1 MSKRTLHTFHTLP
14 FATLLTMKIPKF
26 WSRATAET
34 TTPRGGPVRFSCWRS
49 SDTSEAVAHQS
60 ALAAARRIL
69 DAFLRGKRLDRYEY
83 GCVPLREEVL
93 NQVTHDDGRVLA
105 VVTRNGYGSAVLNTE
120 RVMFVDID
128 FADSANGAKSVF
140 KGLFSRKQKSPE
152 EEKEE
157 RARAAVDQFIAHN
170 PSWGMRLYR
179 TFAGLR
185 AIVTHDVMD
194 PQSTAVLDVLKQL
207 GSDPLYI
214 KLCKAQECFRA
225 RLTPKP
231 WRCGCIPNP
240 LRHPIT
246 DQKLLHWHERWKEDY
261 EARQTRF
268 ATCRLMGELGHP
280 FVHPE
285 VLRIVELHD
294 CATRASEALPL
305 A

>member
-1 MSKRTLHTFHTLP
+1 
-14 FATLLTMKIPKF
+14 MKIPKY
-26 WSRATAET
+26 WAQATAET
-34 TTPRGGPVRFSCWRS
+34 TPPRSGPVRFSCWRS

-69 DAFLRGKRLDRYEY
+69 DGFLRGKRLDRYEY
-83 GCVPLREEVL
+83 GAVPLREEVM
-93 NQVTHDDGRVLA
+93 NEVKADDGRVLA
-105 VVTRNGYGSAVLNTE
+105 VVTRNGYGSVVLNTE

-128 FADSANGAKSVF
+128 FPENVGDANKSLF
-140 KGLFSRKQKSPE
+140 KGVFGRIPKSPE
-152 EEKEE
+152 EEKED
-157 RARAAVDQFIAHN
+157 RARAAVDQFIAAN
-170 PSWGMRLYR
+170 SSWGMRLYR

-231 WRCGCIPNP
+231 WRCGCMPNP

-246 DQKLLHWHERWKEDY
+246 DKKLLLWYERWKEDY
-261 EARQTRF
+261 ETRQAQF
-268 ATCRLMGELGHP
+268 ATCRLMEAVGNP

-285 VLRIVELHD
+285 VAPIVELHD
-294 CATRASEALPL
+294 FTTRSSESMPL

>member
-1 MSKRTLHTFHTLP
+1 
-14 FATLLTMKIPKF
+14 
-26 WSRATAET
+26 
-34 TTPRGGPVRFSCWRS
+34 VRFSCWRS

-83 GCVPLREEVL
+83 GCMPLREEVL
-93 NQVTHDDGRVLA
+93 NQVETADGRLLG

-128 FADSANGAKSVF
+128 FPEHADDAGKSLF
-140 KGLFSRKQKSPE
+140 KGLFGRKQKSPE

-157 RARAAVDQFIAHN
+157 RARAAVDRFMAAN

-194 PQSTAVLDVLKQL
+194 PQSMAALDVLKQL
-207 GSDPLYI
+207 GSDPLYV

-246 DQKLLHWHERWKEDY
+246 DAKLLVWYERWKKDY
-261 EARQTRF
+261 ETRQARF
-268 ATCRLMGELGHP
+268 ATCRLLEALGNP

-285 VLRIVELHD
+285 AERIVELHD
-294 CATRASEALPL
+294 FTTRAGEPLPL

>member
-1 MSKRTLHTFHTLP
+1 
-14 FATLLTMKIPKF
+14 MKIPKF
-26 WSRATAET
+26 WARATAET

-49 SDTSEAVAHQS
+49 SDTSEAVAHQA

-69 DAFLRGKRLDRYEY
+69 DGILRGKRLDRYEY

-93 NQVTHDDGRVLA
+93 SQVAADDGKLLV
-105 VVTRNGYGSAVLNTE
+105 VVTRNGYGSSVLNAE

-128 FADSANGAKSVF
+128 FPEKLSDNKSLL
-140 KGLFSRKQKSPE
+140 KGFLARKPKSPE

-157 RARAAVDQFIAHN
+157 QARTPVDRFLAAN

-179 TFAGLR
+179 TFAGPTGDCHPR
-185 AIVTHDVMD
+185 RDGPAEHGGV
-194 PQSTAVLDVLKQL
+194 DVLKQL

-214 KLCKAQECFRA
+214 KLCKAQEVFRA

-246 DQKLLHWHERWKEDY
+246 DQKLLIWYERWKEDY
-261 EARQTRF
+261 ELRHTQF
-268 ATCRLMGELGHP
+268 ATCRLLGSLGNP

-294 CATRASEALPL
+294 AATRCNESLPL

>member
-1 MSKRTLHTFHTLP
+1 
-14 FATLLTMKIPKF
+14 MKIPKF
-26 WSRATAET
+26 WARATAEA
-34 TTPRGGPVRFSCWRS
+34 TTPRGGPARFSCWRS
-49 SDTSEAVAHQS
+49 SDTSEAVAQQS

-93 NQVTHDDGRVLA
+93 NKVESPDGHLLA
-105 VVTRNGYGSAVLNTE
+105 IVTRNGYGAAVLNTE

-128 FADSANGAKSVF
+128 FDDHAGEGGKSLF
-140 KGLFSRKQKSPE
+140 KGLFGRKSKSPE
-152 EEKEE
+152 EEKEG
-157 RARAAVDQFIAHN
+157 RSRVAVDQFIAAN

-185 AIVTHDVMD
+185 AIVTHDVMA
-194 PQSTAVLDVLKQL
+194 PQNTATLEVLKQL

-240 LRHPIT
+240 LRYPIT
-246 DQKLLHWHERWKEDY
+246 DQKLLLWHARWKDDY
-261 EARQTRF
+261 ETRQGQF
-268 ATCRLMGELGHP
+268 ATCRFVGALGNP
-280 FVHPE
+280 FLHADAE
-285 VLRIVELHD
+285 RIVELHD
-294 CATRASEALPL
+294 YMTRCNESAPL

>member
-1 MSKRTLHTFHTLP
+1 
-14 FATLLTMKIPKF
+14 
-26 WSRATAET
+26 
-34 TTPRGGPVRFSCWRS
+34 VRFSCWRS

-60 ALAAARRIL
+60 ALSAARRIL
-69 DAFLRGKRLDRYEY
+69 DGFLRGKRLDRYEY

-93 NQVTHDDGRVLA
+93 KQVEGADGRLLA
-105 VVTRNGYGSAVLNTE
+105 VLTRNGYGSVVLNTE

-128 FADSANGAKSVF
+128 FPENPADAGKSLF
-140 KGLFSRKQKSPE
+140 KGLFGRKPKSPE

-157 RARAAVDQFIAHN
+157 RARGPVDQFIAAN
-170 PSWGMRLYR
+170 PTWGMRLYR

-207 GSDPLYI
+207 GSDPLYV

-231 WRCGCIPNP
+231 WRCGCVPNP

-246 DQKLLHWHERWKEDY
+246 DQKLLRWYERWKEDY
-261 EARQTRF
+261 ETRQAGF
-268 ATCRLMGELGHP
+268 ATCRFLASLGNP

-285 VLRIVELHD
+285 AEQIVELHD
-294 CATRASEALPL
+294 FTTRAGETVPL

>member
-1 MSKRTLHTFHTLP
+1 
-14 FATLLTMKIPKF
+14 MKIPKF
-26 WSRATAET
+26 WARATAES
-34 TTPRGGPVRFSCWRS
+34 TTPRGGPVQFSCWRS
-49 SDTSEAVAHQS
+49 SDTSEAVAHQA

-93 NQVTHDDGRVLA
+93 NKVEGGDGGLLA
-105 VVTRNGYGSAVLNTE
+105 VLTRNGYGSIVLNTE

-128 FADSANGAKSVF
+128 FPEGAGDGGKSLF
-140 KGLFSRKQKSPE
+140 NGLFGRKPKSPE

-157 RARAAVDQFIAHN
+157 HARLPVDQFIAAN

-194 PQSTAVLDVLKQL
+194 PQSTAALEVLKQL

-231 WRCGCIPNP
+231 WRCGCTANP

-246 DQKLLHWHERWKEDY
+246 DQKLLHWYERWKEDY
-261 EARQTRF
+261 ETRQAQF
-268 ATCRLMGELGHP
+268 ATCRFLGPLGNP

-294 CATRASEALPL
+294 FTTRANETAPL

>member
-1 MSKRTLHTFHTLP
+1 
-14 FATLLTMKIPKF
+14 MKIPKF
-26 WSRATAET
+26 WARATAEST
-34 TTPRGGPVRFSCWRS
+34 PPRGEPVRFSCWRS
-49 SDTSEAVAHQS
+49 SDASEVVAHQL

-93 NQVTHDDGRVLA
+93 SQVEGADGRRLA
-105 VVTRNGYGSAVLNTE
+105 VVTRNGYGAAVLNTE
-120 RVMFVDID
+120 RAMFVDID
-128 FADSANGAKSVF
+128 FPENPADAVKSLF
-140 KGLFSRKQKSPE
+140 KGLFGRKQKSPE

-157 RARAAVDQFIAHN
+157 HARLPVDQFIAAN

-194 PQSTAVLDVLKQL
+194 PQSAAALDVLKQL

-231 WRCGCIPNP
+231 WRCGCIPSP

-246 DQKLLHWHERWKEDY
+246 DAKLLVWHERWKEDY
-261 EARQTRF
+261 EARQAQF
-268 ATCRLMGELGHP
+268 ATCRLLGSLGNP
-280 FVHPE
+280 FVHPD

-294 CATRASEALPL
+294 FTTRCGEALPL

>member
-1 MSKRTLHTFHTLP
+1 
-14 FATLLTMKIPKF
+14 MKIPKF
-26 WSRATAET
+26 WAQASAET
-34 TTPRGGPVRFSCWRS
+34 TPPRGRPVRFSCWRS

-60 ALAAARRIL
+60 ALAAARRIM

-93 NQVTHDDGRVLA
+93 NQVKASDGRLLA
-105 VVTRNGYGSAVLNTE
+105 VVTRNGYGSVVLNAE

-128 FADSANGAKSVF
+128 FPDGAGGGKSLF
-140 KGLFSRKQKSPE
+140 KGLFGRKQKSPE
-152 EEKEE
+152 EEKET
-157 RARAAVDQFIAHN
+157 RARVAVDQFIAAN

-194 PQSTAVLDVLKQL
+194 PQSTAALDVLKQL

-225 RLTPKP
+225 RLTAKP

-246 DQKLLHWHERWKEDY
+246 DQKLLHWYEQWKEDY
-261 EARQTRF
+261 ETRQAQF
-268 ATCRLMGELGHP
+268 ATCRLLDALGNP
-280 FVHPE
+280 LVHPDAA
-285 VLRIVELHD
+285 LIVELHD
-294 CATRASEALPL
+294 FTTRCNVAMPL

>member
-1 MSKRTLHTFHTLP
+1 
-14 FATLLTMKIPKF
+14 MKIPKF
-26 WSRATAET
+26 WARATAET
-34 TTPRGGPVRFSCWRS
+34 TPPRGGPVRFSCWRS

-69 DAFLRGKRLDRYEY
+69 DAFLHGKRLDRYEY
-83 GCVPLREEVL
+83 GCVALREAVL
-93 NQVTHDDGRVLA
+93 NQVEGTDGRLLA
-105 VVTRNGYGSAVLNTE
+105 VVTRNGYGSVVLNTE

-128 FADSANGAKSVF
+128 FPDSTGDGKKSLF
-140 KGLFSRKQKSPE
+140 KSLFGRKQTSPE
-152 EEKEE
+152 QEKEAL
-157 RARAAVDQFIAHN
+157 ARVAVDQFITAN

-185 AIVTHDVMD
+185 AIVTHDLMD
-194 PQSTAVLDVLKQL
+194 SQSAATLDVLKQL

-246 DQKLLHWHERWKEDY
+246 DAKLLVWYERWKEDY
-261 EARQTRF
+261 ESRQAQF
-268 ATCRLMGELGHP
+268 ATCRLLGPLGNP

-285 VLRIVELHD
+285 VVRIVELHD
-294 CATRASEALPL
+294 FTTRSNEALPL